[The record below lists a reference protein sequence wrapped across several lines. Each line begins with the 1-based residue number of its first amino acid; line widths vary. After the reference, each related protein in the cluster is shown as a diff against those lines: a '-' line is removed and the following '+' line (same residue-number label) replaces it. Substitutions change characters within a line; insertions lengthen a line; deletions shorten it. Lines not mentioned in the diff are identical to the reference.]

1 MAGYCMIGNGRYD
14 GVHKAAVALKNGMF
28 AQLNGEGGV
37 IATSAAKDTKMQVE
51 AKTTL
56 WGMPALEVRVLS
68 VGEDEVFFVANEW
81 DVDDNTGYD
90 EADYTVKIGDF
101 VKMKRPEIGDKF
113 IFTVENSLYSTLT
126 ALDTVQ
132 PAADGTIAKVGA

>member
-28 AQLNGEGGV
+28 AQLNGVGGV
-37 IATSAAKDTKMQVE
+37 IATSAATDTK
-51 AKTTL
+51 
-56 WGMPALEVRVLS
+56 MPALEVRVLS

>member
-1 MAGYCMIGNGRYD
+1 M
-14 GVHKAAVALKNGMF
+14 
-28 AQLNGEGGV
+28 
-37 IATSAAKDTKMQVE
+37 
-51 AKTTL
+51 
-56 WGMPALEVRVLS
+56 
-68 VGEDEVFFVANEW
+68 ANEW

-113 IFTVENSLYSTLT
+113 IFTVENSLYSTL
-126 ALDTVQ
+126 APLDTVQ